1 MIVTAQPKISPAIPR
16 APTAR
21 LLFIFWIG
29 LNRMNVMTLQHLPLS
44 VPAHFRIIAHRGASA
59 YVPEN
64 TLAAFQLACAMGVT
78 EIETDVQLT
87 PDGVVVLCHDR
98 TLARYG
104 HGDRVVEATPWPE
117 LAGLDMGS
125 WFSPHLHHDK
135 RMLILHDLFAAFG
148 DKLVY
153 HVELK
158 GDATP
163 TALAAATHRL
173 ITDHGLQDA
182 CIITSFA
189 YDSLQAMYQVDP
201 TLRMGWLVQAIDGE
215 TVAQAQA
222 LALYQLCPRADLVT
236 RAMVAQARASVTEV
250 RAWGLLGTTTAGQ
263 AAEVQALIH
272 NVLAAGCDGMTI
284 NWPDWVRHQ
293 A

>member
-1 MIVTAQPKISPAIPR
+1 
-16 APTAR
+16 
-21 LLFIFWIG
+21 
-29 LNRMNVMTLQHLPLS
+29 MNVMTIQPLPLI
-44 VPAHFRIIAHRGASA
+44 VPPDFRVIAHRGASA

-64 TLAAFQLACAMGVT
+64 TLAAFQLAYAMGVT
-78 EIETDVQLT
+78 EIETDVQIT

-104 HGDRVVEATPWPE
+104 HGDRVVEAVPWPE
-117 LAGLDMGS
+117 LAALDMGS

-135 RMLILHDLFAAFG
+135 RMLTLHDLFATFG

-153 HVELK
+153 HIELK
-158 GDATP
+158 GHATP
-163 TALAAATHRL
+163 VVLAAATHQL
-173 ITDHGLQDA
+173 IAAHGLQDV
-182 CIITSFA
+182 CLITSFA
-189 YDSLQAMYQVDP
+189 YDALQAMYQVDP
-201 TLRMGWLVQAIDGE
+201 TLRMGWLVPAIDGE
-215 TVAQAQA
+215 TIAKAQA

-236 RAMVAQARASVTEV
+236 GEMVAQARAVVTEV

-263 AAEVQALIH
+263 AAEVQALIR

-293 A
+293 ASE

>member
-1 MIVTAQPKISPAIPR
+1 
-16 APTAR
+16 
-21 LLFIFWIG
+21 
-29 LNRMNVMTLQHLPLS
+29 MTIEPLPLT
-44 VPAHFRIIAHRGASA
+44 VPARFRIIAHRGASA

-64 TLAAFQLACAMGVT
+64 TLAAFQLAYDMGVT

-104 HGDRVVEATPWPE
+104 HGARVVEATPWAE
-117 LAGLDMGS
+117 LATLDMGS

-135 RMLILHDLFAAFG
+135 RMLTLSDLFAAFG

-158 GDATP
+158 GQATP
-163 TALAAATHRL
+163 AALAAATHRT
-173 ITDHGLQDA
+173 ITEHHRQDA

-189 YDSLQAMYQVDP
+189 YDSLQAMVQVDP
-201 TLRMGWLVQAIDGE
+201 TLRLGWLVQTIDAA
-215 TVAQAQA
+215 TIAQAQA
-222 LALYQLCPRADLVT
+222 LNLYQLCPRADLVT
-236 RAMVAQARASVTEV
+236 SAMVAQARPVVTEV

-263 AAEVQALIH
+263 AAEVQAMIQ
-272 NVLAAGCDGMTI
+272 NVLTTGCDGMTI
-284 NWPDWVRHQ
+284 NWPDWVRRQ
-293 A
+293 PD